1 MVNHWERS
9 CQQAAARLWGS
20 RDSKHKNDDISFILD
35 PMATKFL
42 RGVCKYINDVLLKG
56 FIISLAGSTGNTVA
70 VNNSAAGREDRD
82 TFAKET
88 SPKLIKHGH
97 MLHDFQQG
105 TCIHDGERGAGL
117 TLRFM
122 VVGYALDGVQH
133 R

>member
-1 MVNHWERS
+1 M
-9 CQQAAARLWGS
+9 
-20 RDSKHKNDDISFILD
+20 
-35 PMATKFL
+35 KFR

-88 SPKLIKHGH
+88 SPKLIKHGD
-97 MLHDFQQG
+97 MLHVFQQG
-105 TCIHDGERGAGL
+105 TCIHDGERGEGL
-117 TLRFM
+117 TSRFM
-122 VVGYALDGVQH
+122 VAGDELNVVQH